1 MTTTGAS
8 YCFNYGF
15 LNDNTDNIDNG
26 KNRRNWGCH
35 KVTYN
40 WDNRDYLFV
49 IVVVCVVIVV
59 IVVTVVS
66 VVF

>member
-1 MTTTGAS
+1 MEEAVFLTTTGAS
-8 YCFNYGF
+8 YFFNYGF

-40 WDNRDYLFV
+40 TDNGITSLLLLLFV
-49 IVVVCVVIVV
+49 LSAK
-59 IVVTVVS
+59 T
-66 VVF
+66 